1 MRGAD
6 TSLVTQPLEPGD
18 VHKLAD
24 GTPLDAQPRDDA
36 RSAAATDRRR
46 LIVSG
51 LTWGVMFQA
60 LEVVV
65 SFGAMLVLVRILSPV
80 DYGRAA
86 ATTGV
91 VAMLGIFNAHLFI
104 SHALQLPDD
113 ETPDWS
119 QHWTFAFYLQ
129 GTLSVACHLIAGV
142 CWLIPAYT
150 PIAKLLH
157 LAAFG
162 ILFDG
167 ANHLGATMLRRDL
180 RLRRIKIISSIGILV
195 RIAAIVGVG
204 VAGGRAYAIV
214 LGNNVLAAM
223 PFAIDLFIVRGWRPD
238 RGWWRMLDWRGYRD
252 ALTFGA
258 QRIAG
263 GMMSGGRDAAETAVL
278 PATLGFTG
286 IGLVNR
292 AQALYATTLGRMT
305 AVFADTVYPF
315 LPRESRNPQRYA
327 THATLYLQ
335 VTMLIAIPG
344 AIFVGEEGRVLSR
357 VLYGMRWVEA
367 DPLIWPGAL
376 IGFAGALS
384 TAATGILLAAG
395 LLRVCVLIDAASLA
409 SVVPSLAFAWAGS
422 GLIVYTWALA
432 STQLLLAV
440 AAIASAARLL
450 QRDWLTIAV
459 VPPVVA
465 AAAGGVAAEG
475 VGLLLVHQRA
485 LVQLVGTAATFGVGA
500 VLALRLCFASGVD
513 TLLGQLPA
521 GDKLRQLLLFGE
533 RRSTAAAAVRPEEQH
548 V

>member
-1 MRGAD
+1 VTAAD
-6 TSLVTQPLEPGD
+6 TSLVSQPLEPGD
-18 VHKLAD
+18 VHRLAD
-24 GTPLDAQPRDDA
+24 GTPLDAQPGEEA

-46 LIVSG
+46 LIISG

-104 SHALQLPDD
+104 GHALQLPDN

-119 QHWTFAFYLQ
+119 QHWTFAFYIQ
-129 GTLSVACHLIAGV
+129 TTLFAVCHGIAGV

-162 ILFDG
+162 ILFDA

-180 RLRRIKIISSIGILV
+180 RLRRIKIISSVGILV
-195 RIAAIVGVG
+195 RIAAIVGLG

-214 LGNNVLAAM
+214 LGNNVFAAM
-223 PFAIDLFIVRGWRPD
+223 PFAIDLFVVRGWRPD
-238 RGWWRMLDWRGYRD
+238 SGWWRLPEWRRYRD

-263 GMMSGGRDAAETAVL
+263 GLMSGGRDAAETAVL

-327 THATLYLQ
+327 VHATLYLQ

-344 AIFVGEEGRVLSR
+344 AMFVGEEGRVLSR
-357 VLYGMRWVEA
+357 VLYGMKWIGA

-376 IGFAGALS
+376 IGLAGAVS
-384 TAATGILLAAG
+384 TAASGILLAAG
-395 LLRVCVLIDAASLA
+395 LLRVCVLIDTVSLA
-409 SVVPSLAFAWAGS
+409 SVVPSLALAWAGF
-422 GLIVYTWALA
+422 GLVVYTWALA
-432 STQLLLAV
+432 STQLVLAAV
-440 AAIASAARLL
+440 SIAAAARLL
-450 QRDWLTIAV
+450 QRDWLAVAV

-465 AAAGGVAAEG
+465 AAAGGAAAEATS
-475 VGLLLVHQRA
+475 LLLNHQSA
-485 LVQLVGTAATFGVGA
+485 LVQLVATAATFGIAALV
-500 VLALRLCFASGVD
+500 VLRVCFASCVD
-513 TLLGQLPA
+513 TLLGRLPA
-521 GDKLRQLLLFGE
+521 GGRLRRLLLLHGD
-533 RRSTAAAAVRPEEQH
+533 RTTRAAAVRPEEQH